1 MPYSEFVSS
10 DPSFEDMNA
19 VVNSKVRAYFGFV
32 HYLFYTLC
40 IRLGFESDFW
50 KYLFQKIRPSTS
62 QFGWSSNSTVS
73 KVSTLMKECW
83 QANASARPPM
93 LRAKKTLIGL
103 KENLQEKISSEK
115 QVICHLSPFKI
126 ANQQGIC
133 LFHVSIHK
141 CIRNTLFEGNW
152 IFNFFPFQQNNLYS
166 PIKDTYNLDK
176 KESISTDS
184 DNYSQNSSLTNSNPS
199 QEINV
204 RYSWICKQ

>member
-1 MPYSEFVSS
+1 MCCGSYAVEHVLLLFIRTPRRRWIKRFLLTMRCAIKKYYSSYSTWLLFSSNCSSMFRCDSSLLFLQPPYSLPYSEFVSS

-19 VVNSKVRAYFGFV
+19 VVNSKVRAYSGFV

-50 KYLFQKIRPSTS
+50 NNHFQKIRPSTS

-103 KENLQEKISSEK
+103 KEGLQKKISSDK
-115 QVICHLSPFKI
+115 QVIWPFSPFKI
-126 ANQQGIC
+126 AN
-133 LFHVSIHK
+133 
-141 CIRNTLFEGNW
+141 
-152 IFNFFPFQQNNLYS
+152 
-166 PIKDTYNLDK
+166 
-176 KESISTDS
+176 
-184 DNYSQNSSLTNSNPS
+184 
-199 QEINV
+199 
-204 RYSWICKQ
+204 

>member
-40 IRLGFESDFW
+40 IRFGFESDFW
-50 KYLFQKIRPSTS
+50 NYHFQKIRPSTS

-115 QVICHLSPFKI
+115 EVICHLSPLKI
-126 ANQQGIC
+126 ANQQGFF
-133 LFHVSIHK
+133 LFHVSIQN

-152 IFNFFPFQQNNLYS
+152 IYKFFRLQQKTLYS

-199 QEINV
+199 QEMNV
-204 RYSWICKQ
+204 RYSWICKP

>member
-1 MPYSEFVSS
+1 MHIT
-10 DPSFEDMNA
+10 D
-19 VVNSKVRAYFGFV
+19 
-32 HYLFYTLC
+32 FYTLC
-40 IRLGFESDFW
+40 IRFGFESDFW
-50 KYLFQKIRPSTS
+50 NYHFQKIRPSTS

-126 ANQQGIC
+126 ANQQGIF

-141 CIRNTLFEGNW
+141 CIRNTSFEGNW
-152 IFNFFPFQQNNLYS
+152 ICNFFPLQQNNLYS

-176 KESISTDS
+176 KESISADS